1 MAFKKLYIFVEGNDD
16 ELFFRRVIGPEFI
29 NYYDDI
35 EIIQYAQQ
43 KKAKIDLLLLS
54 INTLKF
60 DYIVISDIDSAEST
74 GAKKRIIKNR
84 FELVSLDNIII
95 VITEIE
101 SWFLAGL
108 PPEVADYLGLDIID
122 KTDEI
127 TKEDFNTYYI
137 KTYRSR
143 IDFMQEVLKHFS
155 IDIARRRN
163 KSFDFFC
170 QKFFENKLK

>member
-1 MAFKKLYIFVEGNDD
+1 MSLKKIYIFVEGNDD
-16 ELFFRRVIGPEFI
+16 EMFFRNVFAPKFLKI
-29 NYYDDI
+29 YDDI
-35 EIIQYAQQ
+35 EIIQFAQQ
-43 KKAKIDLLLLS
+43 KKSKIDLFLLS

-60 DYIVISDIDSAEST
+60 DYILATDIDSAESI
-74 GAKKRIIKNR
+74 GSKKRLLKNR
-84 FELVSLDNIII
+84 FELVSLDNIVV

-108 PPEVADYLGLDIID
+108 PSEVAVNLGLDVIE

-155 IDIARRRN
+155 CDLARKRN
-163 KSFDFFC
+163 KSFDFFYR
-170 QKFFENKLK
+170 KFFNK